1 MTITPRT
8 KSSSSYGSS
17 KGTVLF
23 GGSRYGKYGTVD
35 GDINTVRQFEMADKS
50 NKVLTFVYKNDTNTK
65 KTVSYNFVF
74 WGSTQYASTYP
85 NRFLIEFDILYD
97 QVTTEKVTFNANGG
111 SVSPT
116 SQTVTFGSAYG
127 TLPTPTRT
135 NYTFDGWYT
144 AKTGGTRV
152 TSTTTVDT
160 FGGHTLYAHW
170 TVKRY
175 MITFDATGGKGYFV
189 NKYVTYGEPYGR
201 LPTPTKPRYDLVG
214 WFTKETGGDKVEETD
229 IFTLATTQKLYAHWT
244 PAKYTVTF
252 DDGGVVLEKQTVTY
266 GETYGEMPIGSG
278 HRKLFLGWFTE
289 KNGKGTKIEEDTVV
303 TATTITWSGMAFT
316 YTDSA
321 WDATAHDYMVGEWTA
336 EEENGDRITVENTG
350 EGEETV
356 SFVYTQDNNA
366 VEGSFADEDGAAI
379 ESPVA
384 LPAGDKKYAWL
395 CLSGKPERELNA
407 ETIGKVTVR
416 LGGNT

>member
-1 MTITPRT
+1 MTLWKRVVGMALCLCLMCTAVPMQTQAAQAEQAAPAVQAADEEVKPQIVIDDSKVHKEVLAKKDIGSSTYSAGRADDKSSAKYTVTNLTNGQRIVFTTDLNKLSELYIVPFTTSLEVPANTTCTVTQTFKFYGANQIASSNLAVAAASFQLLYLDGTTASGMTITPRT

-23 GGSRYGKYGTVD
+23 GGSRYGKSGTVD

-74 WGSTQYASTYP
+74 LGSTQYASTYP

-201 LPTPTKPRYDLVG
+201 LPTPTKPGYDLVG

-229 IFTLATTQKLYAHWT
+229 IFT
-244 PAKYTVTF
+244 PCDNAKALRPLDSRKV
-252 DDGGVVLEKQTVTY
+252 
-266 GETYGEMPIGSG
+266 
-278 HRKLFLGWFTE
+278 HRD
-289 KNGKGTKIEEDTVV
+289 I
-303 TATTITWSGMAFT
+303 
-316 YTDSA
+316 
-321 WDATAHDYMVGEWTA
+321 
-336 EEENGDRITVENTG
+336 
-350 EGEETV
+350 
-356 SFVYTQDNNA
+356 
-366 VEGSFADEDGAAI
+366 
-379 ESPVA
+379 
-384 LPAGDKKYAWL
+384 
-395 CLSGKPERELNA
+395 
-407 ETIGKVTVR
+407 
-416 LGGNT
+416 